1 MKPPAP
7 ASPPRSWESERR
19 HFIEAGGNSTHA
31 FGLGRMIGRV
41 YALLYLTPE
50 PLSLEQVADALKV
63 SKASASITLRQL
75 ESWQA
80 VLLINVEGDRR
91 DFYVAQTDF
100 SILLRKG
107 IMPGVRKK
115 LRSAGVQIERTLVTT
130 TSDASASTAAASF
143 SSSNGDST
151 PAKFSREQMTEL
163 RRRLKAAQ
171 SFHKRVDSILGS
183 KLLSRFL

>member
-1 MKPPAP
+1 MKSTAPAP
-7 ASPPRSWESERR
+7 PPRSWESERR

-50 PLSLEQVADALKV
+50 PLSLEQVADQLKV

-130 TSDASASTAAASF
+130 TSDASTTAAAS

-151 PAKFSREQMTEL
+151 PSKFSREQMTEL

-171 SFHKRVDSILGS
+171 TFHKRVDGILGS

>member
-1 MKPPAP
+1 
-7 ASPPRSWESERR
+7 
-19 HFIEAGGNSTHA
+19 
-31 FGLGRMIGRV
+31 MIGRV
-41 YALLYLTPE
+41 YALLYLTPV
-50 PLSLEQVADALKV
+50 PMSLEEVAEELKV

-80 VLLINVEGDRR
+80 VEAQKIDGDRR

-115 LRSAGVQIERTLVTT
+115 LHSAGVQIERTLEITGAPPET
-130 TSDASASTAAASF
+130 QDTATNLTRQQAA
-143 SSSNGDST
+143 
-151 PAKFSREQMTEL
+151 EL

-171 SFHKRVDSILGS
+171 AFHKRVDRILGS

>member
-1 MKPPAP
+1 MKSSTPVP
-7 ASPPRSWESERR
+7 SPRSWESERR

-31 FGLGRMIGRV
+31 FGLGRMIGKV

-50 PLSLEQVADALKV
+50 PLSLEQVADELKV

-130 TSDASASTAAASF
+130 TSDASGSAAAS
-143 SSSNGDST
+143 SASSNGDST
-151 PAKFSREQMTEL
+151 PAKFTREQMTEL

-171 SFHKRVDSILGS
+171 SFHKRVDGILGS

>member
-1 MKPPAP
+1 MKSSPP
-7 ASPPRSWESERR
+7 ASPPRSWENERR

-50 PLSLEQVADALKV
+50 PLSLEQVADELKV

-130 TSDASASTAAASF
+130 TSDASASASA
-143 SSSNGDST
+143 SAPSSNGDGT
-151 PAKFSREQMTEL
+151 PAKFTREQMTEL

-171 SFHKRVDSILGS
+171 SFHKRVDGILGS

>member
-1 MKPPAP
+1 MKSTTTAP
-7 ASPPRSWESERR
+7 PPRSWESERR

-50 PLSLEQVADALKV
+50 PLSLEEVADQLQV

-80 VLLINVEGDRR
+80 VLPRNIEGDRR

-130 TSDASASTAAASF
+130 SNGGNGAAAESPDAS
-143 SSSNGDST
+143 N
-151 PAKFSREQMTEL
+151 KFTREQMTEL

-171 SFHKRVDSILGS
+171 SLHKRVDSILGS

>member
-1 MKPPAP
+1 
-7 ASPPRSWESERR
+7 
-19 HFIEAGGNSTHA
+19 
-31 FGLGRMIGRV
+31 MIGRV

-50 PLSLEQVADALKV
+50 PLSLEQVADALQV

-91 DFYVAQTDF
+91 DFYIAQTDF

-130 TSDASASTAAASF
+130 TSDASTSAPAPS

-151 PAKFSREQMTEL
+151 HAKFTREQMTEL

-171 SFHKRVDSILGS
+171 TFHKRVDGILGS

>member
-130 TSDASASTAAASF
+130 TSDASASTTAAS

-151 PAKFSREQMTEL
+151 PAKFNREQMTEL
-163 RRRLKAAQ
+163 KRRLKAAQ
-171 SFHKRVDSILGS
+171 SFHKRVDGILGS

>member
-1 MKPPAP
+1 MTSSPT
-7 ASPPRSWESERR
+7 ASRPLTWEIERR
-19 HFIEAGGNSTHA
+19 RFIDAGGNSTHA

-41 YALLYLTPE
+41 YALLFLTIE
-50 PLSLEQVADALKV
+50 PMSLEEVAEQLAV

-80 VLLINVEGDRR
+80 VLPVNVEGDRR

-100 SILLRKG
+100 SVLLRSG

-115 LRSAGVQIERTLVTT
+115 LGSAGVQIERTLGT
-130 TSDASASTAAASF
+130 TSASGSVPASGPGKTSPPLA
-143 SSSNGDST
+143 
-151 PAKFSREQMTEL
+151 EV

-171 SFHKRVDSILGS
+171 SFHRRVDRILGS
-183 KLLSRFL
+183 KLLARFI

>member
-1 MKPPAP
+1 MKSPSP
-7 ASPPRSWESERR
+7 ASPPLSWESERR

-50 PLSLEQVADALKV
+50 PLSLEEVADQLQV

-80 VLLINVEGDRR
+80 VLPLNIEGDRR

-130 TSDASASTAAASF
+130 TSDAGAT
-143 SSSNGDST
+143 SSNGGGASSKLT
-151 PAKFSREQMTEL
+151 REQMTEL

-171 SFHKRVDSILGS
+171 SFHKRVDNILGS

>member
-1 MKPPAP
+1 MKSPSP
-7 ASPPRSWESERR
+7 ASPPLSWEHERR
-19 HFIEAGGNSTHA
+19 HFVEAGGNSTHA

-50 PLSLEQVADALKV
+50 PLSLEEVADQLQV

-80 VLLINVEGDRR
+80 VLPLNIEGDRR

-115 LRSAGVQIERTLVTT
+115 LHSAGVQIERTLVTT
-130 TSDASASTAAASF
+130 
-143 SSSNGDST
+143 SNGGNGAVAESPGANGKLT
-151 PAKFSREQMTEL
+151 REQMTEL

-171 SFHKRVDSILGS
+171 SLHKRVDRILGS

>member
-130 TSDASASTAAASF
+130 TSDASAGTAAT
-143 SSSNGDST
+143 SSANGDSI

-171 SFHKRVDSILGS
+171 SFHKRVDGILGS

>member
-1 MKPPAP
+1 MKSPSPATPPL
-7 ASPPRSWESERR
+7 SWEHERR

-50 PLSLEQVADALKV
+50 PLSLEEVADELRV

-75 ESWQA
+75 ASWQA
-80 VLLINVEGDRR
+80 VLPLHVEGDRR

-130 TSDASASTAAASF
+130 SSETSAAS
-143 SSSNGDST
+143 SSGNSNGDGPGS
-151 PAKFSREQMTEL
+151 KLSREQVTEL